1 MELYKDPDGKNIS
14 LMATHGGNSTRDNN
28 TTSEGEIKELQRRV
42 IELETCLK
50 QYVSKLACLE
60 PTKQWDTH
68 LLSLHITKICVHE
81 KWRWLCSG
89 LHVLFIVPSLIVAL
103 YIAAQEHSCI
113 FFLTLRCCVAM

>member
-14 LMATHGGNSTRDNN
+14 LMITHEGNSTIDNN

-60 PTKQWDTH
+60 PTK
-68 LLSLHITKICVHE
+68 I
-81 KWRWLCSG
+81 
-89 LHVLFIVPSLIVAL
+89 
-103 YIAAQEHSCI
+103 
-113 FFLTLRCCVAM
+113 

>member
-14 LMATHGGNSTRDNN
+14 LMTTHEGNSTIDNN

-60 PTKQWDTH
+60 PTK
-68 LLSLHITKICVHE
+68 
-81 KWRWLCSG
+81 
-89 LHVLFIVPSLIVAL
+89 
-103 YIAAQEHSCI
+103 
-113 FFLTLRCCVAM
+113 